1 MMSIMD
7 LRGCRRGI
15 KNGESKET
23 SNIGYARRRKNKTK
37 AQHMCTRDQIWYI
50 VLSNLYKEV
59 TIGRKNKWPY
69 KTGDLLRNIQFIR
82 IFFRQDTKMWPI
94 KYRWLLNRGDRMSRF
109 DCIIKCKAYFPPIHT
124 HAYLTLQCQGQWILV
139 VYWEVCSWI
148 YLNKK
153 TK

>member
-23 SNIGYARRRKNKTK
+23 SNIGYARPIFLSYLK
-37 AQHMCTRDQIWYI
+37 CTRDQIWYI

-59 TIGRKNKWPY
+59 TIGRKKKWPY

-94 KYRWLLNRGDRMSRF
+94 KYRWLLNRGDRMSKF
-109 DCIIKCKAYFPPIHT
+109 DCIIK
-124 HAYLTLQCQGQWILV
+124 LT
-139 VYWEVCSWI
+139 
-148 YLNKK
+148 K
-153 TK
+153 TGSTIQDCLESYK